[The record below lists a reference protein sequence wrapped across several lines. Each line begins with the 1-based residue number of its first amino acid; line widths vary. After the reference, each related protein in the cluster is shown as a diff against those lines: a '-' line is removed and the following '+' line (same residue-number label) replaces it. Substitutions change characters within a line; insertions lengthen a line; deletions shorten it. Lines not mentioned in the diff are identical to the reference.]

1 MFSGFINNHLYYTSL
16 AGGMAVLM
24 GGLGADACTAQQTIA
39 LLAWLCTGEDL
50 SEIMRQRNTAAVSHM
65 SGLESLSELL
75 LPAMV
80 ENVDAK
86 HIMFM
91 GMCSNCA
98 DASSHL

>member
-1 MFSGFINNHLYYTSL
+1 M
-16 AGGMAVLM
+16 M

-39 LLAWLCTGEDL
+39 LLAWLCMGEDL
-50 SEIMRQRNTAAVSHM
+50 SEITRQQNTAAVSHI
-65 SGLESLSELL
+65 SGLASLSELL
-75 LPAMV
+75 LPAMM
-80 ENVDAK
+80 ENVDNK